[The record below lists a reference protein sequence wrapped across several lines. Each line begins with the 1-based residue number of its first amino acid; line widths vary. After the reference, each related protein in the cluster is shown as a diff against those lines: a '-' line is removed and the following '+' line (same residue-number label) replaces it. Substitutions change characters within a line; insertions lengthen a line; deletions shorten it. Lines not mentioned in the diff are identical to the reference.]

1 MLLRHKYDFDNILFF
16 FRLVKG
22 RIIENLIIYATLY
35 PSFGIF
41 DHLHNSTGIY
51 YENCHFTRFAEGFL
65 TVKVLLHIGQST
77 SIPSHSS
84 STCKSFWQCGH
95 FVINSAITQFLFLL
109 QFEQKKR
116 HIPKKCPSLRL
127 VQRCNIHKTGM
138 CHAIIHGH
146 TDSKSILQYAFFL
159 KYQFRDGRLQS
170 VCQIFYSVFVFYTSV
185 VFSEMQH
192 ALRLTIIYHSE

>member
-1 MLLRHKYDFDNILFF
+1 MLLRHKYDIDNILFF

-84 STCKSFWQCGH
+84 STCKSLLQCGH
-95 FVINSAITQFLFLL
+95 FVINSAMTQFLFLL
-109 QFEQKKR
+109 HFEQKKR
-116 HIPKKCPSLRL
+116 HIPKKCPFLRL
-127 VQRCNIHKTGM
+127 PQRYNTHKTGM
-138 CHAIIHGH
+138 CHAI
-146 TDSKSILQYAFFL
+146 YARTRRF
-159 KYQFRDGRLQS
+159 
-170 VCQIFYSVFVFYTSV
+170 
-185 VFSEMQH
+185 
-192 ALRLTIIYHSE
+192 

>member
-1 MLLRHKYDFDNILFF
+1 MCFYATNMILIIILFF

-22 RIIENLIIYATLY
+22 RTIEKLIIYATLY

-95 FVINSAITQFLFLL
+95 FVINSAITAFLFLL
-109 QFEQKKR
+109 KLEQKKR
-116 HIPKKCPSLRL
+116 HIPKKCPFLRL
-127 VQRCNIHKTGM
+127 PQRNKSTLDRNVPCYL
-138 CHAIIHGH
+138 HGH
-146 TDSKSILQYAFFL
+146 TDSKNGFINVFFL
-159 KYQFRDGRLQS
+159 KW
-170 VCQIFYSVFVFYTSV
+170 
-185 VFSEMQH
+185 
-192 ALRLTIIYHSE
+192 